1 MVRLPPAGGTRT
13 EGERPGGRHY
23 DSALASRD
31 SILPLLRVLD
41 RFEALSNHRMNIS
54 KDDDA
59 AATPNS
65 SLLQIPLYSKFL
77 FTPNSSLLQIP
88 IYSKFHFTLNPF
100 LLQNST
106 LLQIPDKNIFQWEFI
121 FVRHYVRMWFTSCM
135 IVGLD
140 R

>member
-1 MVRLPPAGGTRT
+1 MML
-13 EGERPGGRHY
+13 
-23 DSALASRD
+23 LLLQ
-31 SILPLLRVLD
+31 IPLY
-41 RFEALSNHRMNIS
+41 S
-54 KDDDA
+54 KFHF
-59 AATPNS
+59 TPNS
-65 SLLQIPLYSKFL
+65 TLLQIPLYSKFL